1 MDKDDDTLLTELNDR
16 HARLANAVGT
26 IHARAAAARD
36 RLPKLR
42 EQLGEALLADAMGE
56 AAENAVNQARLAII
70 RAERDIEASE
80 LIIQPA
86 HRLQTRIE
94 GQLATAGRRQRRRR
108 EYEAAKQKLAAAG
121 SANEFEARDLRNMCA
136 VVNGNQA
143 DTADADA
150 FLAELAGK
158 GQEAA

>member
-1 MDKDDDTLLTELNDR
+1 MSKEADDQLESELNER
-16 HARLANAVGT
+16 RAKLSEATHRIYG
-26 IHARAAAARD
+26 RAAAARE

-42 EQLGEALLADAMGE
+42 EQLAEAILNEAMGE

-70 RAERDIEASE
+70 RAERDIEAAE
-80 LIIQPA
+80 LIIEPG
-86 HRLQTRIE
+86 HRLQTRLDGE
-94 GQLATAGRRQRRRR
+94 MGKVGRRQRRRR
-108 EYEAAKQKLAAAG
+108 EYEAFKEKLAAAG
-121 SANEFEARDLRNMCA
+121 SADDFQARDLRDLCA
-136 VVNGNQA
+136 MANG